1 MGDQIQYR
9 DVRKRHF
16 KYVLADTYE
25 VQTALRPANA
35 KNVVTP
41 DGLIE
46 LTATGLLTIHEGYAS
61 DGPSGPTFDTKSFM
75 RAAFVHDA
83 AYQLIRRGLLP
94 AEMRAIAD
102 KELHRMVL
110 EDGMWRIRAW
120 WVYHGLRFGGASAA
134 ERKPRS
140 PTITAP

>member
-1 MGDQIQYR
+1 MSDQIRYR
-9 DVRKRHF
+9 DVRHRGI
-16 KYVLADTYE
+16 KYVLEDTYR
-25 VQTALRPANA
+25 VQTALRPENANG
-35 KNVVTP
+35 VVTT

-46 LTATGLLTIHEGYAS
+46 LPATGLLTIHDGYAS

-75 RAAFVHDA
+75 RAAFVHAA

-94 AEMRAIAD
+94 AEMRVVAD

-120 WVYHGLRFGGASAA
+120 WIYRGLRFGGASAA
-134 ERKPRS
+134 ERKPRA